1 MAEIKN
7 ILTATDVS
15 DSSSQAIARGFLLAQ
30 VSGARFTIIHAVGI
44 DALSPLRELLGD
56 NADDVSQKILDEA
69 SERLAE
75 FVADSPMKDG
85 IPVNIHI
92 ERGLVGT
99 L

>member
-7 ILTATDVS
+7 ILAATDLS
-15 DSSSQAIARGFLLAQ
+15 DSSSQAIDRGFLLAR

-44 DALSPLRELLGD
+44 DALAPLRELLGE

-75 FVADSPMKDG
+75 FVADSPIKDG
-85 IPVNIHI
+85 IPVNMHI